1 MNPHLTIHIVLSI
14 ITSVVLCLAGFV
26 ALILAIQERF
36 VRTRPGSAFIRN
48 LPPLITMEKLLFQI
62 IIVGFV
68 LLNFLLITSIYY
80 FHQWLM
86 DNRLLW
92 QKMVL
97 VFLAWIIFAALL
109 AGRYFWGWRG
119 RKAIYGTLCGV
130 LLLIVVYFGSRLIL
144 EGIH

>member
-14 ITSVVLCLAGFV
+14 ITSIVLCLAGFV
-26 ALILAIQERF
+26 ALILAIQERL
-36 VRTRPGSAFIRN
+36 VRTRPGSAFIRR
-48 LPPLITMEKLLFQI
+48 LPPLISMEKLLFQI

-92 QKMVL
+92 QKMIL
-97 VFLAWIIFAALL
+97 VFLAWVIFAALL
-109 AGRYFWGWRG
+109 GGRYFWGWRG

-144 EGIH
+144 